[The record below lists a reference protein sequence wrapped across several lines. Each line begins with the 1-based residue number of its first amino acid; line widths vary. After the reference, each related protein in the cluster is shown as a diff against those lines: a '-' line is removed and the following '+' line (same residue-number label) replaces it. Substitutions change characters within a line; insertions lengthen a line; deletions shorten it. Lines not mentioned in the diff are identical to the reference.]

1 MDITITNSISPE
13 EYLGLRQAVGW
24 SVFPV
29 EQAESG
35 LQNSHVICFRDK
47 EKAVA
52 LGRVIWD
59 HGYSVLISDVIVA
72 PEYQGV
78 LGRWRPVFN
87 SKALKKLRKQF
98 LALPLLLGRKLM
110 EAIMS
115 YLRSLLK
122 PGYRIMISLMA
133 AENKQGFYKKFGFIE
148 RPSEFFGP
156 GMHQWIEY

>member
-1 MDITITNSISPE
+1 MDITITNSISAE

-24 SVFPV
+24 SVFPL
-29 EQAESG
+29 EQAEAG
-35 LQNSHVICFRDK
+35 LQNSHVICFRNK

-72 PEYQGV
+72 PEYQGQ
-78 LGRWRPVFN
+78 G
-87 SKALKKLRKQF
+87 
-98 LALPLLLGRKLM
+98 LGRKLM
-110 EAIMS
+110 EAIMA

-148 RPSEFFGP
+148 RPSELFGP

>member
-1 MDITITNSISPE
+1 MDITITNTISPE

-24 SVFPV
+24 SVFPL

-47 EKAVA
+47 EKAIA

-59 HGYSVLISDVIVA
+59 HGYSILISDVIVA
-72 PEYQGV
+72 PEYQGK
-78 LGRWRPVFN
+78 G
-87 SKALKKLRKQF
+87 
-98 LALPLLLGRKLM
+98 LGRKLM
-110 EAIMS
+110 EEIMA
-115 YLRSLLK
+115 YIRSLLK

-148 RPSEFFGP
+148 RPSDLFGP

>member
-1 MDITITNSISPE
+1 MDITITNSISAE

-29 EQAESG
+29 EQAEAG
-35 LQNSHVICFRDK
+35 LQNSHVICFRNK

-72 PEYQGV
+72 PEYQEQG
-78 LGRWRPVFN
+78 
-87 SKALKKLRKQF
+87 
-98 LALPLLLGRKLM
+98 LGRKLM
-110 EAIMS
+110 EAIMA

-148 RPSEFFGP
+148 RPSELFGP

>member
-29 EQAESG
+29 EQAEAG
-35 LQNSHVICFRDK
+35 LQNSHVICFRNK

-72 PEYQGV
+72 PEYQGQ
-78 LGRWRPVFN
+78 G
-87 SKALKKLRKQF
+87 
-98 LALPLLLGRKLM
+98 LGRKLM
-110 EAIMS
+110 EAIMA

-148 RPSEFFGP
+148 RPSELFGP

>member
-1 MDITITNSISPE
+1 MDITITNSISAE

-24 SVFPV
+24 SVFPL

-87 SKALKKLRKQF
+87 SKALKNLRKQF
-98 LALPLLLGRKLM
+98 LALPIFL
-110 EAIMS
+110 
-115 YLRSLLK
+115 
-122 PGYRIMISLMA
+122 A

-148 RPSEFFGP
+148 RPSELFGP

>member
-1 MDITITNSISPE
+1 MDITITNSISAE

-29 EQAESG
+29 EQAEAG

-72 PEYQGV
+72 PEYQGQ
-78 LGRWRPVFN
+78 G
-87 SKALKKLRKQF
+87 
-98 LALPLLLGRKLM
+98 LGRKLM

-148 RPSEFFGP
+148 RPSDLFGP
-156 GMHQWIEY
+156 GMHQWIE

>member
-1 MDITITNSISPE
+1 MTNRPFSFIIIFEEKTMDITITNTISPE
-13 EYLGLRQAVGW
+13 EYLDLRQAVGW
-24 SVFPV
+24 SVFPR

-47 EKAVA
+47 EKAIA

-59 HGYSVLISDVIVA
+59 HGYSILISDVIVA
-72 PEYQGV
+72 PEYQGK
-78 LGRWRPVFN
+78 G
-87 SKALKKLRKQF
+87 
-98 LALPLLLGRKLM
+98 LGRKLM
-110 EAIMS
+110 DEIMA
-115 YLRSLLK
+115 YIRSLLK

-148 RPSEFFGP
+148 RPSDLFGP

>member
-1 MDITITNSISPE
+1 MTNRPFSFIIIFEEKTMDITITNTISPE

-24 SVFPV
+24 SVFPR

-47 EKAVA
+47 EKAIA

-59 HGYSVLISDVIVA
+59 HGYSILISDVIVA
-72 PEYQGV
+72 PEYQGK
-78 LGRWRPVFN
+78 G
-87 SKALKKLRKQF
+87 
-98 LALPLLLGRKLM
+98 LGRKLM
-110 EAIMS
+110 EEIMA
-115 YLRSLLK
+115 YIRSLLK

-148 RPSEFFGP
+148 RPSDLFGP

>member
-1 MDITITNSISPE
+1 MDITITNSISAE

-24 SVFPV
+24 SVFPL

-72 PEYQGV
+72 PEYQGQ
-78 LGRWRPVFN
+78 G
-87 SKALKKLRKQF
+87 
-98 LALPLLLGRKLM
+98 LGRKLM

-148 RPSEFFGP
+148 RPSELFGP

>member
-1 MDITITNSISPE
+1 MDITITNTISPE

-24 SVFPV
+24 SVFPR

-35 LQNSHVICFRDK
+35 LQNSHVIYFRDK
-47 EKAVA
+47 EKAIA

-59 HGYSVLISDVIVA
+59 HGYSILISDVIVA
-72 PEYQGV
+72 PEYQGK
-78 LGRWRPVFN
+78 G
-87 SKALKKLRKQF
+87 
-98 LALPLLLGRKLM
+98 LGRKLM
-110 EAIMS
+110 EEIMA
-115 YLRSLLK
+115 YIRSLLK

-148 RPSEFFGP
+148 RPSDLFGP

>member
-1 MDITITNSISPE
+1 MDITITNSISAE

-24 SVFPV
+24 SVFPL
-29 EQAESG
+29 EQAEAG

-72 PEYQGV
+72 PEYQGQ
-78 LGRWRPVFN
+78 G
-87 SKALKKLRKQF
+87 
-98 LALPLLLGRKLM
+98 LGRKLM
-110 EAIMS
+110 EAIMA

-148 RPSEFFGP
+148 RPSELFGP

>member
-1 MDITITNSISPE
+1 MTNRPFSFIIIFEEKTMDITITNTISPE
-13 EYLGLRQAVGW
+13 EYLDLRQAVGW
-24 SVFPV
+24 SVFPR

-47 EKAVA
+47 EKAIA

-59 HGYSVLISDVIVA
+59 HGYSILISDVIVA
-72 PEYQGV
+72 PEYQGK
-78 LGRWRPVFN
+78 G
-87 SKALKKLRKQF
+87 
-98 LALPLLLGRKLM
+98 LGRKLM
-110 EAIMS
+110 EEIMA
-115 YLRSLLK
+115 YIRSLLK

-148 RPSEFFGP
+148 RPSELFGP

>member
-1 MDITITNSISPE
+1 MDITITNSISAE

-24 SVFPV
+24 SVFPH
-29 EQAESG
+29 EQAEAG

-72 PEYQGV
+72 PEYQGQ
-78 LGRWRPVFN
+78 G
-87 SKALKKLRKQF
+87 
-98 LALPLLLGRKLM
+98 LGRKLM
-110 EAIMS
+110 EAIMA

-148 RPSEFFGP
+148 RPSELFGP

>member
-1 MDITITNSISPE
+1 MDITITNTISPE

-24 SVFPV
+24 SVFPR

-59 HGYSVLISDVIVA
+59 HGYSILISDVIVT
-72 PEYQGV
+72 PEYQGQ
-78 LGRWRPVFN
+78 G
-87 SKALKKLRKQF
+87 
-98 LALPLLLGRKLM
+98 LGRKLM
-110 EAIMS
+110 EEIMS
-115 YLRSLLK
+115 YIRSLLK

-148 RPSEFFGP
+148 RPSELFGP

>member
-1 MDITITNSISPE
+1 MNITITNSITTE

-29 EQAESG
+29 EQAEAG

-59 HGYSVLISDVIVA
+59 HGYSVLIADVIVT
-72 PEYQGV
+72 PECQGQ
-78 LGRWRPVFN
+78 G
-87 SKALKKLRKQF
+87 
-98 LALPLLLGRKLM
+98 LGRKLM
-110 EAIMS
+110 EEIMA
-115 YLRSLLK
+115 YIRSLLK

-148 RPSEFFGP
+148 RPSDLFGP
-156 GMHQWIEY
+156 GMHQWIEG

>member
-1 MDITITNSISPE
+1 MDITITNSITTE

-29 EQAESG
+29 EQAETG

-72 PEYQGV
+72 PECQGQ
-78 LGRWRPVFN
+78 G
-87 SKALKKLRKQF
+87 
-98 LALPLLLGRKLM
+98 LGRKLM
-110 EAIMS
+110 EEIMA
-115 YLRSLLK
+115 YIRSLLK

-148 RPSEFFGP
+148 RPSDLFGP